1 MNEVHAQPIAPAGPA
16 EFEIPLVAADSDEAE
31 NESPV
36 TPAPSHV
43 QTPSPNPQPVAAAEE
58 VDLSDEW
65 EAMIQEVE
73 GTATAAPDASGSD
86 GEIIE
91 IVDEPAPAPVEREAA
106 ADEISVPAFEIVEE
120 TVADEPVPETSATVN
135 DDIELLLTPEPPRLK
150 ATQ

>member
-1 MNEVHAQPIAPAGPA
+1 MGAVPVNEVHAQPTAPAGPA

-36 TPAPSHV
+36 SPVPIQA
-43 QTPSPNPQPVAAAEE
+43 QTSSNPQSAAATGE

-73 GTATAAPDASGSD
+73 GGATAAPGASESG

-91 IVDEPAPAPVEREAA
+91 IVDEPAPAPVEAEAA

-120 TVADEPVPETSATVN
+120 TVADEPVPETVG
-135 DDIELLLTPEPPRLK
+135 DCK
-150 ATQ
+150 